1 MELKEFNKLMS
12 EQFDDYD
19 VSKLNINTT
28 FRDLDSYDSLTGMA
42 MIVIIEDEFGVD
54 ISPEEFKNL
63 KTVSDIFNFIFK

>member
-42 MIVIIEDEFGVD
+42 MIAIIEDEFGVD